1 MEVFLHNLFLKYAT
15 ETEGN
20 KCKAAFYT
28 YKQIDMRSLEPFW
41 PCTILAKNLGDVLA
55 RGLSIAKA
63 IHSIASYCF
72 DCQIIV
78 SRFQFLRCEEVFLLG
93 QMVFT
98 EITIIRNKQLS

>member
-28 YKQIDMRSLEPFW
+28 YKQIGMRSLEPFW

-55 RGLSIAKA
+55 RGLSIGP
-63 IHSIASYCF
+63 CF
-72 DCQIIV
+72 SMHYQV
-78 SRFQFLRCEEVFLLG
+78 MEHAGSLESTKEA
-93 QMVFT
+93 
-98 EITIIRNKQLS
+98 